1 MNMKMNRR
9 EFMMAAAATATVAG
23 AGPGDGKGTAP
34 IIEHDAPP
42 RNRNPYKN
50 VDWAAAHQIK
60 GTTHVHCKTQED
72 LDTILGASLQR

>member
-1 MNMKMNRR
+1 MEMNRR

-23 AGPGDGKGTAP
+23 ATLRDGKGSAP

-50 VDWAAAHQIK
+50 VDWAASHQIK
-60 GTTHVHCKTQED
+60 GTTHVHCKTQKD
-72 LDTILGASLQR
+72 LDAILGASLQR